1 MVERRDIRVS
11 DRDRQL
17 AADRLKSAMDEGR
30 LDLFEY
36 DSRLAQAYGSATYA
50 ELDQLFHDLPP
61 TVRPAEHAGTD
72 VAPRRAAR
80 RPAPASSG
88 LPLALKILWTV
99 WASVVLI
106 NLVVWTLVSVNDS
119 DANYFWPMWF
129 LIPGT
134 ALFGATLGVQYIR
147 RNRATG

>member
-11 DRDRQL
+11 DRERQL
-17 AADRLKSAMDEGR
+17 AADRLKAAMDEGR

-36 DSRLAQAYGSATYA
+36 DSRLAQAYRSATYA

-61 TVRPAEHAGTD
+61 TVHQAEHAV
-72 VAPRRAAR
+72 VAARRPAR
-80 RPAPASSG
+80 RPAPASPG

-99 WASVVLI
+99 WGSVVLI
-106 NLVVWTLVSVNDS
+106 NLVVWTLVSLTDGDKGAQS
-119 DANYFWPMWF
+119 FWPMWL

-147 RNRATG
+147 RNRAAG